1 MIVVPHRRLGD
12 DDSIETADYVG
23 VGVTVLGLV
32 VLLVVRIR
40 QCRDHF
46 RPTPQELME
55 REHRQRMLMHRARLR
70 NLGVLPFYFFSGGYN
85 VNHIET
91 NNNVLVGLSPADVEE
106 KRKEWKALL
115 EEQSLSTVR
124 TMYKRA

>member
-1 MIVVPHRRLGD
+1 MIAVPHRRLG

-23 VGVTVLGLV
+23 VGVTIVGLV

-70 NLGVLPFYFFSGGYN
+70 NLGVLPSFYFLSGGYN
-85 VNHIET
+85 VNNIESNT
-91 NNNVLVGLSPADVEE
+91 NVLVVGLSPSDAEE

-115 EEQSLSTVR
+115 EEKSLSTVR
-124 TMYKRA
+124 TM